1 VKSEVKEMRKIVMLA
16 LGVILVA
23 ATVSGVYATTNE
35 TVTPLNTN
43 CNVSIESKTE
53 TLKEYVA
60 DGKITQE
67 KADDILK
74 QLENCDGTGN
84 AKIGQTN
91 GVSFGGGKG
100 HGQGNGLRNMNGG
113 NCTVE

>member
-1 VKSEVKEMRKIVMLA
+1 MKKIAMLA
-16 LGVILVA
+16 LGVVLA
-23 ATVSGVYATTNE
+23 TATVSGVYANTIDTENKTNS
-35 TVTPLNTN
+35 N

-53 TLKEYVA
+53 TLKKYVT

-67 KADDILK
+67 KANEILK

-91 GVSFGGGKG
+91 GIKFGSGQGKG
-100 HGQGNGLRNMNGG
+100 KGTKNMNCE
-113 NCTVE
+113 NCTTE

>member
-1 VKSEVKEMRKIVMLA
+1 MKKIAMLA
-16 LGVILVA
+16 LGIVLVTG
-23 ATVSGVYATTNE
+23 TVGGVYATTVDTE
-35 TVTPLNTN
+35 TKTNTN

-53 TLKEYVA
+53 TLKKYVA

-67 KADDILK
+67 KADEILK

-91 GVSFGGGKG
+91 GIKFGSGNGQGEGKG
-100 HGQGNGLRNMNGG
+100 RGIKNMNCE
-113 NCTVE
+113 NFTSEQ